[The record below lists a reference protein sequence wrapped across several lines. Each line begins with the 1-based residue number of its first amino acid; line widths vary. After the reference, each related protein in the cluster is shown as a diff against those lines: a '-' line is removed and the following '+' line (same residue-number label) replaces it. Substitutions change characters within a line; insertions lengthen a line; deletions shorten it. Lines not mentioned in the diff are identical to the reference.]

1 MNVIKHILAAAILVF
16 SFTSIVSFADQR
28 GINAVSVSTAADSLL
43 AANQDIPLTE
53 KYLADI
59 VIHSPEEL
67 YAILA
72 RADKLLKSGKFALKG
87 SSPIVFLLHGDEAHI
102 LFKGQYEKNKP
113 VIDLAAKLTA
123 FNVVD
128 IKICDIWMQS
138 KNLYSRD
145 LQPFVGVVRNAI
157 AEASRLIDEEQYQYF

>member
-1 MNVIKHILAAAILVF
+1 MNVIKRILYTAVLVF
-16 SFTSIVSFADQR
+16 SFTSIVSFAEQQS
-28 GINAVSVSTAADSLL
+28 INAVSVSTEADSLL
-43 AANQDIPLTE
+43 TANQDIHLTE

-72 RADKLLKSGKFALKG
+72 RADKLLKSGKFSVKG

-102 LFKGQYEKNKP
+102 LFKGQYEQNKP
-113 VIDLAAKLTA
+113 VVDLAAKLTA

-128 IKICDIWMQS
+128 IKICD
-138 KNLYSRD
+138 
-145 LQPFVGVVRNAI
+145 V
-157 AEASRLIDEEQYQYF
+157 

>member
-1 MNVIKHILAAAILVF
+1 MIVNVIKRILSTAVLVF
-16 SFTSIVSFADQR
+16 SFTSIVSFAEQQS
-28 GINAVSVSTAADSLL
+28 INAVSVSTEADSLL
-43 AANQDIPLTE
+43 TANQDIHLTE

-72 RADKLLKSGKFALKG
+72 RADKLLKSGKFSVKG

-102 LFKGQYEKNKP
+102 LFKGQYEQNKP
-113 VIDLAAKLTA
+113 VVDLAAKLTA

-128 IKICDIWMQS
+128 IKICD
-138 KNLYSRD
+138 
-145 LQPFVGVVRNAI
+145 V
-157 AEASRLIDEEQYQYF
+157 